1 MDKDLEVWF
10 QYTKDIV
17 KLDKTNSIIHENINP
32 YKNITPQQSSSNL
45 GAVLDLHG
53 LTQEQAFERL
63 KTFLINSSFAR
74 KSEVVII
81 TGKGSL
87 NQPGA
92 IKLAVPRWLEYTELK
107 QYILG
112 YSEIIDKLGGSG
124 SIRVVIKRIKHD

>member
-1 MDKDLEVWF
+1 MNKDLDTWF

-17 KLDKTNSIIHENINP
+17 KLDKTNNIIRENTNP
-32 YKNITPQQSSSNL
+32 HNNIRPQQSSSNL
-45 GAVLDLHG
+45 GAVIDLHG
-53 LTQEQAFERL
+53 MTQAQAFERL
-63 KTFLINSSFAR
+63 KTFLINSSFGT

-124 SIRVVIKRIKHD
+124 SIRVVIKRVKHD